1 MNESLRDLLRQGADT
16 VDRPQLDMS
25 DLVAQ
30 TQRRLVRR
38 RLAAATAS
46 AAAVVLITAGGFAL
60 QPEDNRT
67 EPAPPAP
74 SETPTP
80 AAEWSPER
88 IRDEGS
94 PGDTQG
100 TIPTT
105 ESGLTTRLYRVCDG
119 TRCDPDDGL
128 PEDLHVALEVTQDG
142 RSAVFDLHYSI
153 QPWVR
158 AFDADSV
165 LVQDAE
171 QGLDQPVRYRL
182 LQADGSAVQLQLV
195 DTPASPVP
203 GPGLVVIDDWSG
215 WNAGMAGVGMVYLV
229 DERAGTLRPLD
240 APADVRYWGPN
251 VDEFLWGVADDCRVL
266 WAANGT
272 FEERQLD
279 CSDGLDFTF
288 GISADEFPSGWLQP
302 GRMAVVE
309 QSDGR
314 REDRSFVH
322 VSLDYGASWQ
332 RFPVGDGE
340 TTSGVLQELG

>member
-16 VDRPQLDMS
+16 VERPQLDVS
-25 DLVAQ
+25 DLAAQ

-46 AAAVVLITAGGFAL
+46 AAAVVLIAAGGFAL
-60 QPEDNRT
+60 QPDVNRL

-100 TIPTT
+100 TIPAT

-119 TRCDPDDGL
+119 TRCDPGQR
-128 PEDLHVALEVTQDG
+128 EDLHVALEVIQDG
-142 RSAVFDLHYSI
+142 RSVVFDLHYSL

-158 AFDADSV
+158 AYDADSV
-165 LVQDAE
+165 LVQDSE

-182 LQADGSAVQLQLV
+182 LHADGTAVQLQLV
-195 DTPASPVP
+195 DNPASPVP
-203 GPGLVVIDDWSG
+203 GPGVVVIDDWSG
-215 WNAGMAGVGMVYLV
+215 WNAGMAGVEELYLV
-229 DERAGTLRPLD
+229 DDRAGTLRPLD

-251 VDEFLWGVADDCRVL
+251 VDEFLWGVTDDCRVF
-266 WAANGT
+266 WATNGT
-272 FEERQLD
+272 FEEHQLD
-279 CSDGLDFTF
+279 CSDGQDFTY
-288 GISADEFPSGWLQP
+288 GISADEFPSEWLQP

-314 REDRSFVH
+314 REDQSFVH
-322 VSLDYGASWQ
+322 VSLDYGESWQ

-340 TTSGVLQELG
+340 TTIDVLQQLG